1 MELTLPLTHNTGNW
15 PAGSSRAGADVPG
28 IRAVTVTGGI
38 ATQCPRDGGGA
49 YHRRTA
55 RKKGDKL
62 MTPGRTGDANS
73 ARREER

>member
-15 PAGSSRAGADVPG
+15 PAGPSRAGADVPG
-28 IRAVTVTGGI
+28 IRAVTVTGGLRPSAPETVAERI
-38 ATQCPRDGGGA
+38 T
-49 YHRRTA
+49 RRTA